1 VFSEVVMGSDAC
13 FPVPDNVEAAAKAGV
28 QYIVQPGGSKK
39 DNLSIEACDKLGVAM
54 VFTGMRHFRH

>member
-1 VFSEVVMGSDAC
+1 MEFASVDIDYNFEKI
-13 FPVPDNVEAAAKAGV
+13 N
-28 QYIVQPGGSKK
+28 VQPGGSKK